1 MFTSRKFFS
10 LIDWTSVSYTWF
22 LRRSLLQNAVK
33 IDLGLRLEDV
43 SDNNQQI
50 PVFAIDAYW
59 LWIRDASG

>member
-10 LIDWTSVSYTWF
+10 LIDLDLCHTWF

>member
-1 MFTSRKFFS
+1 MFTSRKFRFS
-10 LIDWTSVSYTWF
+10 LIDRASVSRAWF

-50 PVFAIDAYW
+50 PVFAIVAY
-59 LWIRDASG
+59 